1 MKKLTLHNIVL
12 ALALG
17 FFASGAIAADSQ
29 LLEVTHK
36 AAGLV
41 CNDCHSKNKKEQV
54 RITKCLECHDTQAL
68 AETTADFEPTNPHKN
83 RHFDTETNCSYCH
96 HQHKESENY
105 CSGCHLRFDF
115 VTP

>member
-1 MKKLTLHNIVL
+1 MKNLTIHNIIFSL
-12 ALALG
+12 AFSFLASN
-17 FFASGAIAADSQ
+17 AMANDAQ

-36 AAGLV
+36 NAGLV
-41 CNDCHSKNKKEQV
+41 CNDCHTKDKQEVV
-54 RITKCLECHDTQAL
+54 RITKCLECHDTADL
-68 AETTADFEPTNPHKN
+68 AETTADFKPTNPHKN

-105 CSGCHLRFDF
+105 CEGCHQRFDF